1 MEGHGKE
8 DDGVNKR
15 KFRRAAGVF
24 ISIAAI
30 AFIFK
35 LTETNLT
42 WDMVSK
48 ARPEMLIFAF
58 ILHSFFW
65 FFWALRL
72 KTLSSYLEHKIPYR
86 NAVEITLSS
95 VFLASITPSSAGGE
109 PVRVKMLSD
118 RGMGVGSASAVAI
131 AERTLD
137 ASFFIVALPLLLI
150 LSGFSTDIGMIV
162 GVVFAVPVILFI
174 LLLYR
179 LIKKP
184 ERVDYVI
191 AKLYPLLKRFLKE
204 ERAERV
210 SNRVK
215 TEVSMFSKAA
225 LDLAGHSFTQLAIVF
240 LFTSGIW
247 LFEFLVP
254 SALLM
259 GFHQDPFILYSVT
272 SQVIL
277 VMLSLVP
284 VTPGSSGIA
293 ELGMSY
299 LYSNFVS
306 IYTLG
311 LLVGLWRGITYF
323 SNLIVGFM
331 VTAKIF
337 SLDIK

>member
-1 MEGHGKE
+1 MEGHGE
-8 DDGVNKR
+8 DGGVNKR
-15 KFRRAAGVF
+15 TIRRAAGVI
-24 ISIAAI
+24 ISITAI

-42 WDMVSK
+42 WGMVSK

-72 KTLSSYLEHKIPYR
+72 KTLSSYLKHKIPYR

-95 VFLASITPSSAGGE
+95 VFLASITPSSVGGE
-109 PVRVKMLSD
+109 PARVKMLSD

-150 LSGFSTDIGMIV
+150 FSGFSTDIGMKI
-162 GVVFAVPVILFI
+162 GIIFAVPFILFI
-174 LLLYR
+174 FLLSR
-179 LIKKP
+179 VIQKP
-184 ERVDYVI
+184 ERIDLLL
-191 AKLYPLLKRFLKE
+191 AKIHPLLEKFLKE
-204 ERAERV
+204 ERAQRV
-210 SNRVK
+210 STRLRS
-215 TEVSMFSKAA
+215 EVSMFSKAA
-225 LDLAGHSFTQLAIVF
+225 LNLAGHSFIQLAIVF
-240 LFTSGIW
+240 LFTSGLW

-254 SALLM
+254 SALLIA
-259 GFHQDPFILYSVT
+259 FHQDPFFLYSVT

-299 LYSNFVS
+299 LYSNFVN

-323 SNLIVGFM
+323 SNLIIGFI

-337 SLDIK
+337 KTGY